1 MDQLKKI
8 CNVKIWLIILA
19 IIHTVVGVLAPL
31 DPHSDPQLEI
41 SGVFL
46 AISVYL
52 LYAAFGTSG
61 QEQARWATVL
71 CGPIW
76 VWFMVCGAL
85 ELQGVG
91 NNSWSLSPE
100 LIPPLVVWGMTALSG
115 ILHWNMDEE
124 AAPAAEA

>member
-31 DPHSDPQLEI
+31 DPHSDAQLEI
-41 SGVFL
+41 TGVFL

-76 VWFMVCGAL
+76 VWFVVCGAL
-85 ELQGVG
+85 ELQGIG
-91 NNSWSLSPE
+91 NNSWSLSTE

-115 ILHWNMDEE
+115 ILHWNMDEAASPE
-124 AAPAAEA
+124 A